1 MLAGEGDHFCSG
13 LDLSELSARDAA
25 QGIAHSRSWHRAFE
39 HIEFG
44 KVPVVAVLHGAVVG
58 GGLEIAAACHI
69 RVAEG
74 SAYYALPE
82 GSRGIFVGGGG
93 SVRLPRLIG
102 TSRMMDM
109 MLTGRS
115 YDAEEGQAI
124 GISHYLVAPG
134 EGLAKGIEL
143 AKRIAGNAPMTNFAV
158 TQVLPRIA
166 ESDPAT
172 GYLTEA
178 LISAIAQADG
188 EAKSRL
194 KAFLEKRAPKVVHKK
209 PAQTRL
215 AQQDLTPSDAPW
227 RHRSKSVVPKPPRRR
242 RCGRCASARA
252 TWSVERRPRRHH
264 PPQIA
269 PRARALPGEADRA
282 ARTLGRD
289 RARAGLPGA
298 ARCQPAAGAS
308 SPMRETLEQVRRIG
322 AALLQR
328 ELSPERPIA
337 ILSGNDIEHA
347 LRRPRRHVCRHPLRA
362 DLARLFAHLAGF
374 RQAALDHRA
383 AHAGSRLRRRR
394 RALPRARSRRSCRPT
409 SRSSSAA
416 TRCRAGR
423 PRCCRRCWR
432 RPRLRRPTPA
442 HARGRARHHRQVP
455 VHLGLDRH
463 AESGDQHP
471 AHVVREPGDDPLAAR
486 VLRRT
491 SRR

>member
-1 MLAGEGDHFCSG
+1 MGPLRIAVGKTGSGFDVQLPRSLRAERHDDIAVLFLARPQKRNAIDDPTVFGIEAFFAAVPDGVRAVVLAGEGDHFCSG

-25 QGIAHSRSWHRAFE
+25 QGVAHSRTWPRAFE

-143 AKRIAGNAPMTNFAV
+143 ARRIACNAPMTNFAV

-172 GYLTEA
+172 GYVTEA

-209 PAQTRL
+209 PA
-215 AQQDLTPSDAPW
+215 
-227 RHRSKSVVPKPPRRR
+227 HNK
-242 RCGRCASARA
+242 
-252 TWSVERRPRRHH
+252 
-264 PPQIA
+264 
-269 PRARALPGEADRA
+269 
-282 ARTLGRD
+282 
-289 RARAGLPGA
+289 
-298 ARCQPAAGAS
+298 
-308 SPMRETLEQVRRIG
+308 
-322 AALLQR
+322 
-328 ELSPERPIA
+328 
-337 ILSGNDIEHA
+337 
-347 LRRPRRHVCRHPLRA
+347 
-362 DLARLFAHLAGF
+362 
-374 RQAALDHRA
+374 
-383 AHAGSRLRRRR
+383 
-394 RALPRARSRRSCRPT
+394 
-409 SRSSSAA
+409 
-416 TRCRAGR
+416 
-423 PRCCRRCWR
+423 
-432 RPRLRRPTPA
+432 PA
-442 HARGRARHHRQVP
+442 HNK
-455 VHLGLDRH
+455 
-463 AESGDQHP
+463 
-471 AHVVREPGDDPLAAR
+471 
-486 VLRRT
+486 T
-491 SRR
+491 